1 MYLVVKKYPLENND
15 IKYITITAI
24 ALWFLQGIISE
35 FEVPLIGFIS
45 EILLV
50 VIISI
55 VLTGLLMIVRLMR
68 PIVYR
73 YPYIVVFM
81 PFLIPVS
88 YLLVIDVPAMK
99 QIIMMTSQGVAMVV
113 ALMLSVS
120 YWDQLKKGLIFTTG
134 FIALILGYLIYWIF
148 LDYGIAFG
156 SIWQLLFAVG
166 MICIIYSFSG
176 VIEYANQ
183 HEN

>member
-1 MYLVVKKYPLENND
+1 
-15 IKYITITAI
+15 
-24 ALWFLQGIISE
+24 
-35 FEVPLIGFIS
+35 
-45 EILLV
+45 
-50 VIISI
+50 
-55 VLTGLLMIVRLMR
+55 
-68 PIVYR
+68 
-73 YPYIVVFM
+73 
-81 PFLIPVS
+81 
-88 YLLVIDVPAMK
+88 MK

-120 YWDQLKKGLIFTTG
+120 YWNQLKKGLIFATG
-134 FIALILGYLIYWIF
+134 FIALISGYLLYWIF
-148 LDYGIAFG
+148 MDYGIIFG